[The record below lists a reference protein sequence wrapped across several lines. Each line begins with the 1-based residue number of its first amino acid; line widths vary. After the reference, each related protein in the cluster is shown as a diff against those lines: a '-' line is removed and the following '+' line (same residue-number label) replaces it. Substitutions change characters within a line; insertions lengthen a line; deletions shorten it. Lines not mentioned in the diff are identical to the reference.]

1 MWFAVII
8 CALIIFVGWIFSLK
22 YTIKG
27 AVEKNGETKII
38 PQDAKETFKEFKNQ
52 IPAIKGNIETGVEN
66 LFQEQQNE
74 PSPFERQN
82 QE

>member
-27 AVEKNGETKII
+27 AAEKSENAELI
-38 PQDAKETFKEFKNQ
+38 PQDAKEAFKEFKNQ
-52 IPAIKGNIETGVEN
+52 IPAIKGNIETGVGN

-74 PSPFERQN
+74 PSPFEEQK